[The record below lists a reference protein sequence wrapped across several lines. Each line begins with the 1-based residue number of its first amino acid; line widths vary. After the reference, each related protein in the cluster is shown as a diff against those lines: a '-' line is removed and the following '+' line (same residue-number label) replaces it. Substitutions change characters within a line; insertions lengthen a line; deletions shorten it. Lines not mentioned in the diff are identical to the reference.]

1 MNSATD
7 LGGTFIVLDVS
18 AFAFAFAQIINMRQT

>member
-7 LGGTFIVLDVS
+7 LGGVSIVPDVNVRTS
-18 AFAFAFAQIINMRQT
+18 AQVINMGDI